1 MKLSQFHNL
10 LNDEFG
16 EGMAAV
22 LLRDVRLTEFA
33 DLTPLQLLEAGEDPR
48 LVWFA
53 ICKDQGIP
61 KDRWLGK
68 NKPKRHAE

>member
-68 NKPKRHAE
+68 NKPKRHAD